1 VAVAISARGR
11 KPVKGMATDDI
22 KFVLDLMVLEE
33 EIYEVD
39 GTYFANTN

>member
-1 VAVAISARGR
+1 
-11 KPVKGMATDDI
+11 MATDDI